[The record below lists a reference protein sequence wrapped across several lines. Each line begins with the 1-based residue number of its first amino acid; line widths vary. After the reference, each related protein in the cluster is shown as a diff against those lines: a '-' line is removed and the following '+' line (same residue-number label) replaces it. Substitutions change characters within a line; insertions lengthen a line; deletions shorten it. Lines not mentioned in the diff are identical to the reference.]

1 MIASEGRAREVLTVA
16 DIYGIRALR
25 ARGWSERR
33 IAQELGIAR
42 KTVKKYAEADEAQP
56 RYRQRTTRAKPVIA
70 PVRALID
77 QWLEDDTHAPPKQ
90 RHTAQRIWERLTG
103 PPYSDQIA
111 SSTVRLYVQHA
122 RSTHREAFVPL
133 AFGFGHAQA
142 DWGAAEVVVAGVRHD
157 AIFFVLRLD
166 TSEDAFVQ
174 IFPTQRTEAVYE
186 GHVRAFAHFEGV
198 PPTILYD
205 NATTLVAHVL
215 RGRDREETAGFLAL
229 RAHYGFAADFCQPG
243 LKGAHEKG
251 GVENGI
257 GWARRNLL
265 VPVPVAESWDVL
277 NAGLAERCRT
287 RRGRTHTREA
297 ATVGAVWEQEHA
309 HLLSLPRVPFACC
322 QVAVA
327 KVNRYAMVTYDRNR
341 YSVPTALV
349 GRSVTLSAFVD
360 RIEVVDGARVV
371 AAHSRSYER
380 DREVL
385 AVEHYVDLLGR
396 KPGAVAHGRIFGN
409 LEEPYAQLRA
419 WCLAQTPPATRE
431 FVAVLRLWE
440 DFGRVVVT
448 EALVHAQAVGVY
460 RAATVR
466 QLCLR
471 ARPENAPPAPLDAAW
486 VPVVAMD
493 VPNLRQFDQLLK
505 GGTA

>member
-1 MIASEGRAREVLTVA
+1 VLTVA
-16 DIYGIRALR
+16 DIYSIRSLR

-42 KTVKKYAEADEAQP
+42 KTVRKYAEAEEAQP
-56 RYRQRTTRAKPVIA
+56 RYRQRTARPKPAIA

-77 QWLEDDTHAPPKQ
+77 QWLEDDKQAPPKQ
-90 RHTAQRIWERLTG
+90 RHTAQRIWERLTTA
-103 PPYSDQIA
+103 PYNYRIA
-111 SSTVRLYVQHA
+111 ASTVRLYVQQA
-122 RSTHREAFVPL
+122 RPRHSEAFVPL

-142 DWGAAEVVVAGVRHD
+142 DWGEAEVVVAGVRQD

-186 GHVRAFAHFEGV
+186 GHRRAFAHFEGV

-215 RGRDREETAGFLAL
+215 RGRDREETAAFLAL
-229 RAHYGFAADFCQPG
+229 RAHDGFVADFCQPG

-251 GVENGI
+251 GVENGV

-265 VPVPVAESWDVL
+265 VPVPVAERWDAL
-277 NAGLAERCRT
+277 NAELAERCRA
-287 RRGRTHTREA
+287 RRGKAHTREA
-297 ATVGAVWEQEHA
+297 ATVGAVWAQEQG
-309 HLLSLPRVPFACC
+309 HLLPLPRVPVACC

-341 YSVPTALV
+341 YSVPAALV
-349 GRSVTLSAFVD
+349 GRSLTLKAFVD
-360 RIEVVDGARVV
+360 RIEVVEGACVV
-371 AAHSRSYER
+371 ATHPRSYER

-385 AVEHYVDLLGR
+385 AVEHDVEVLGR

-409 LEEPYAQLRA
+409 LEEPYARLRT

-440 DFGRVVVT
+440 EFGRAVVT
-448 EALVHAQAVGVY
+448 EALVQAQAVGVY
-460 RAATVR
+460 RAAAVR

-471 ARPENAPPAPLDAAW
+471 ARPENAAPSPLDAAW

-493 VPNLRQFDQLLK
+493 APDLRQFDQLLK

>member
-1 MIASEGRAREVLTVA
+1 VLIVA
-16 DIYGIRALR
+16 DIYSIRSLR

-33 IAQELGIAR
+33 IAQELGLAR
-42 KTVKKYAEADEAQP
+42 KTVKKYAEAEEAQP
-56 RYRQRTTRAKPVIA
+56 RYRQRKARRKPAIE
-70 PVRALID
+70 PVRGLID
-77 QWLEDDTHAPPKQ
+77 QWLAEDKQAPPKQ
-90 RHTAQRIWERLTG
+90 RHTAQRIWERLTS
-103 PPYSDQIA
+103 PPYNYRIA
-111 SSTVRLYVQHA
+111 ASTVRLYVHQA
-122 RSTHREAFVPL
+122 RPRPVEAFVPL

-142 DWGAAEVVVAGVRHD
+142 DWGAAEVVVAGVRQD

-186 GHVRAFAHFEGV
+186 GHARAFAHFEGA

-205 NATTLVAHVL
+205 NAPTLVAHVL

-265 VPVPVAESWDVL
+265 VPVPQAESWDAL
-277 NAGLAERCRT
+277 NEELAARCRA
-287 RRGRTHTREA
+287 RRGKAHSREA
-297 ATVGAVWEQEHA
+297 ATVGEVRAQEQA
-309 HLLSLPRVPFACC
+309 HLLPLPRAPFACC
-322 QVAVA
+322 QIAVA
-327 KVNRYAMVTYDRNR
+327 TVNRYAMVSYDRNR
-341 YSVPTALV
+341 YSAPAALV
-349 GRSVTLSAFVD
+349 GRSVTLKAFVD
-360 RIEVVDGARVV
+360 RIEVVDGAHIV
-371 AAHSRSYER
+371 AAHPRSYER

-385 AVEHYVDLLGR
+385 AVEHYVELLER
-396 KPGAVAHGRIFGN
+396 KPGAVAHGRIFGH
-409 LEEPYAQLRA
+409 LEEPYARLRT

-440 DFGRVVVT
+440 DFGRATVT
-448 EALVHAQAVGVY
+448 AALVQAQAVGVY
-460 RAATVR
+460 RVAAVR

-471 ARPENAPPAPLDAAW
+471 ARPENAAPAPLDAAW

-493 VPNLRQFDQLLK
+493 APDLRQFDQLLK

>member
-1 MIASEGRAREVLTVA
+1 VLTVA
-16 DIYGIRALR
+16 DIYGIRSLR

-42 KTVKKYAEADEAQP
+42 KTVKKYAEAEEAQP
-56 RYRQRTTRAKPVIA
+56 RYRQRTRRTKPAIE

-77 QWLEDDTHAPPKQ
+77 QWLEDDTQAPLKQ
-90 RHTAQRIWERLTG
+90 RHTAQRIWERLTS
-103 PPYSDQIA
+103 PPYTYRIA
-111 SSTVRLYVQHA
+111 SSTVRLYVQQA
-122 RSTHREAFVPL
+122 RSRHVEAFVPL

-142 DWGAAEVVVAGVRHD
+142 DWGAAEVVVAGVRQD

-186 GHVRAFAHFEGV
+186 GHKRAFAHFEGV

-205 NATTLVAHVL
+205 NATTLVARVL
-215 RGRDREETAGFLAL
+215 RGREREETTGFLAL

-265 VPVPVAESWDVL
+265 VPVPTAESWDAL
-277 NAGLAERCRT
+277 NEELAARCRA
-287 RRGRTHTREA
+287 RRGRMHTREA
-297 ATVGAVWEQEHA
+297 VTVGAVWAQERE
-309 HLLSLPRVPFACC
+309 HLLPLPRVPFACC

-327 KVNRYAMVTYDRNR
+327 TVNRYAMVTYDRNR

-349 GRSVTLSAFVD
+349 GRGVTLHAFVE

-371 AAHSRSYER
+371 AVHPRSYDR
-380 DREVL
+380 DQEVL
-385 AVEHYVDLLGR
+385 AVEHYVELLGR
-396 KPGAVAHGRIFGN
+396 KPGAVAHGRIFAG
-409 LEEPYAQLRA
+409 LEEPYARLRT

-440 DFGRVVVT
+440 EFGRAVVT
-448 EALVHAQAVGVY
+448 EALVQAQAVGVY
-460 RAATVR
+460 RAAAVR

-471 ARPENAPPAPLDAAW
+471 TRPENAAPSPLDAAW
-486 VPVVAMD
+486 VPVVAMEAPD
-493 VPNLRQFDQLLK
+493 LQQFDQLLK
-505 GGTA
+505 GGTV

>member
-1 MIASEGRAREVLTVA
+1 MLTVA
-16 DIYGIRALR
+16 DSYSIRSLR

-42 KTVKKYAEADEAQP
+42 KTVKKYAEAAEAQP
-56 RYRQRTTRAKPVIA
+56 RYQQRRARRKPAIE
-70 PVRALID
+70 PVRGLID
-77 QWLEDDTHAPPKQ
+77 QWLEEDKQAPPKQ
-90 RHTAQRIWERLTG
+90 RHTAQRIWERLTS
-103 PPYSDQIA
+103 PPYTYRIA
-111 SSTVRLYVQHA
+111 ASTVRLYVQQA
-122 RSTHREAFVPL
+122 RATPPEAFVPL

-142 DWGAAEVVVAGVRHD
+142 DWGAAEVVVAGVRQT

-186 GHVRAFAHFEGV
+186 GHTRAFAHFAGV
-198 PPTILYD
+198 PTTILYD
-205 NATTLVAHVL
+205 NAPTLVAHVL
-215 RGRDREETAGFLAL
+215 QGRNRDETAAFLTL
-229 RAHYGFAADFCQPG
+229 RAHYGFGADFCQPG
-243 LKGAHEKG
+243 RKGAHEKG

-265 VPVPVAESWDVL
+265 VPVPEAESWDAL
-277 NAGLAERCRT
+277 NAELAARCRA
-287 RRGRTHTREA
+287 RRGKAHSRAA
-297 ATVGAVWEQEHA
+297 ATVGEVWAQERA
-309 HLLSLPRVPFACC
+309 HLLPLPRVPFVCC

-327 KVNRYAMVTYDRNR
+327 TVNRYAMVTYDRNR

-349 GRSVTLSAFVD
+349 GRSVTLQAFVD
-360 RIEVVDGARVV
+360 RIEVVEGARVV
-371 AAHSRSYER
+371 AAHPRCYER

-385 AVEHYVDLLGR
+385 AVEHYVELLER
-396 KPGAVAHGRIFGN
+396 KPGAVAHGRIFGD
-409 LEEPYAQLRA
+409 LEEPYARLRT

-440 DFGRVVVT
+440 DFGRAVVT
-448 EALVHAQAVGVY
+448 EALVQAQAVGVY
-460 RAATVR
+460 RVAAVR

-471 ARPENAPPAPLDAAW
+471 ARPDNAAPAPLDAAW

-493 VPNLRQFDQLLK
+493 APNLRQFDQLLK
-505 GGTA
+505 GGSA

>member
-1 MIASEGRAREVLTVA
+1 MLTVA
-16 DIYGIRALR
+16 DSYSIRSLR

-42 KTVKKYAEADEAQP
+42 KTVKKYAEAAEAQP
-56 RYRQRTTRAKPVIA
+56 RYQQRRARRKPAIE
-70 PVRALID
+70 PVRGLID
-77 QWLEDDTHAPPKQ
+77 QWLEEDKQAPPKQ
-90 RHTAQRIWERLTG
+90 RHTAQRIWERLTS
-103 PPYSDQIA
+103 PPYTYRIA
-111 SSTVRLYVQHA
+111 ASTVRLYVQQTRA
-122 RSTHREAFVPL
+122 TPPEAFVPL

-142 DWGAAEVVVAGVRHD
+142 DWGAAEVVVAGARQT

-186 GHVRAFAHFEGV
+186 GHTRAFAHFAGV

-205 NATTLVAHVL
+205 NAPTLVAHVL
-215 RGRDREETAGFLAL
+215 PGRNRDETAAFLTL
-229 RAHYGFAADFCQPG
+229 RAHYGFGADFCQPG
-243 LKGAHEKG
+243 RKGAHEKG

-265 VPVPVAESWDVL
+265 VPVPEAESWDAL
-277 NAGLAERCRT
+277 NAELALRCRA
-287 RRGRTHTREA
+287 RRGKTHSRAA
-297 ATVGAVWEQEHA
+297 ATVGEVWAQERA
-309 HLLSLPRVPFACC
+309 HLLPLPRVPFACC

-327 KVNRYAMVTYDRNR
+327 TVNRYAMVTYDRNR

-349 GRSVTLSAFVD
+349 GRSVTLKAFVD
-360 RIEVVDGARVV
+360 RIEVVEGARVV
-371 AAHSRSYER
+371 AVHPRCYER

-385 AVEHYVDLLGR
+385 AVEHYVELLER
-396 KPGAVAHGRIFGN
+396 KPGAVAHGRIFGD
-409 LEEPYAQLRA
+409 LEEPYARLRT

-440 DFGRVVVT
+440 DFGRAVVT
-448 EALVHAQAVGVY
+448 EALVQAQAVGVY
-460 RAATVR
+460 RVAAVR

-471 ARPENAPPAPLDAAW
+471 ARPRMPPPRRWTQHGCPSWPWTRLTCGSST
-486 VPVVAMD
+486 
-493 VPNLRQFDQLLK
+493 NS
-505 GGTA
+505 

>member
-1 MIASEGRAREVLTVA
+1 VLTVA
-16 DIYGIRALR
+16 DIYGIRSLR

-42 KTVKKYAEADEAQP
+42 KTVKKYAEAEDAQP
-56 RYRQRTTRAKPVIA
+56 RYRQRTTRAKPAIA

-77 QWLEDDTHAPPKQ
+77 QWLEDDKQAPAKQ
-90 RHTAQRIWERLTG
+90 RHTAQWIWERLTT
-103 PPYSDQIA
+103 PPYNYRIA
-111 SSTVRLYVQHA
+111 SSTVRLYVHQA
-122 RSTHREAFVPL
+122 RCRHGEAFVPL
-133 AFGFGHAQA
+133 AFGCGHAQA
-142 DWGAAEVVVAGVRHD
+142 DWGEAEVVVAGVRQD

-166 TSEDAFVQ
+166 TSEDAFVH

-186 GHVRAFAHFEGV
+186 GHKRAFAHFEGV

-229 RAHYGFAADFCQPG
+229 RAHDGFAADFCQPG

-265 VPVPVAESWDVL
+265 VPVPVAERWDAL
-277 NAGLAERCRT
+277 NAEVAARCRA
-287 RRGRTHTREA
+287 RRGKAHTRA
-297 ATVGAVWEQEHA
+297 AVTVGAVWVQEQA

-327 KVNRYAMVTYDRNR
+327 TVNRYAMVTYDRNR

-349 GRSVTLSAFVD
+349 GRSLTLKAFVE

-371 AAHSRSYER
+371 ATHPRSYAR

-385 AVEHYVDLLGR
+385 AVEHYVELLTR
-396 KPGAVAHGRIFGN
+396 KPGAVAHGRIFGD
-409 LEEPYAQLRA
+409 LEEPYARLRA

-440 DFGRVVVT
+440 EFGRAGVT
-448 EALVHAQAVGVY
+448 EALVQAQAVGVY
-460 RAATVR
+460 RAAAVR

-471 ARPENAPPAPLDAAW
+471 ARPENATPSPLDAAW

-493 VPNLRQFDQLLK
+493 APDLRQFDRLLK
-505 GGTA
+505 GGTV